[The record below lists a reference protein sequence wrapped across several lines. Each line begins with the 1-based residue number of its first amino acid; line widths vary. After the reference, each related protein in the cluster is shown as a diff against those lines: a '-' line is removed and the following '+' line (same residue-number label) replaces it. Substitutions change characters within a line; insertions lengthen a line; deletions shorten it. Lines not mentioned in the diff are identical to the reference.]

1 MLRILVTKKYYDNTT
16 GTLVGYRVRNIDT
29 GEEMDASKDAVKN
42 MAIRGELEIVNMTLT
57 SDGRLIGR
65 ATNKLKEKPV
75 KKGTGRRI
83 TRVYTNGRKLAC
95 VLVDENRWLDSIGV
109 THKTSYKGLDL
120 GYTFDVGFE
129 ATEKIKRN
137 EYDNI
142 RIVDGKPVYAP
153 EIKKQSYK
161 SIKDKLLKILE
172 LNGIHTT
179 LSVGKG
185 TEKYVY
191 AIKIDNYSYFEDLDP
206 MIQIIHTL
214 IENAMYNDKIKV
226 KYIDEDIMYVESVT
240 GINDVRKALKAEG
253 IYKI

>member
-1 MLRILVTKKYYDNTT
+1 MLNILITKKYHDKN
-16 GTLVGYRVRNIDT
+16 GKLMGYRIRNIDT
-29 GEEMDASKDAVKN
+29 GEEMDVHKDEVKRL
-42 MAIRGELEIVNMTLT
+42 AIAGQIHIENMTIT

-65 ATNKLKEKPV
+65 AMNKIKPV
-75 KKGTGRRI
+75 AKMTGTGRKALRI
-83 TRVYTNGRKLAC
+83 FTNGRKIGC
-95 VLVDENRWLDSIGV
+95 ILVDENRWLDSIGV

-142 RIVDGKPVYAP
+142 RIVDGKLVYAP

-172 LNGIHTT
+172 MNDIHTT

-185 TEKYVY
+185 TEKYEY

-240 GINDVRKALKAEG
+240 GINDVRKALKTEG